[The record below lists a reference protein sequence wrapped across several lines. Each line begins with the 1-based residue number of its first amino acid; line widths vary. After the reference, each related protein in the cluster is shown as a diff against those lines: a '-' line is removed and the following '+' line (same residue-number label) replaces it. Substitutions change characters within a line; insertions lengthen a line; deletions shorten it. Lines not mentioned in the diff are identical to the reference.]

1 MPFSFKAA
9 FGSGVNTFKS
19 RYGSVLA
26 AVVVF
31 IVVMIGASIVQGV
44 LNAAL
49 GIDTKMGD
57 PTWVDFLVT
66 IFFTN
71 VLTAGL
77 ALMVLQIHRGESPR
91 MGTLFAGFGRYWP
104 LVGIGLLIHV
114 IFMVIILG
122 VLLAGGLS
130 LAVGA
135 TMAAPWTSSAFVVG
149 PGFIIAGLIGLG
161 LVLFFFTRFAFVAL
175 HCIDPKRQF
184 GVAAS
189 FGASWRTTG
198 PIFWPLLGL
207 MIVMLAILIVS
218 IVLLV
223 LPVIFV
229 GIPLMFTVSV
239 AAYELATGDASDSGE
254 AATSLG

>member
-31 IVVMIGASIVQGV
+31 IVVLIGAAIVQGV

-49 GIDTKMGD
+49 GIDTKTGE
-57 PTWVDFLVT
+57 PTWLDSLVT

-71 VLTAGL
+71 VFSAGL
-77 ALMVLQIHRGESPR
+77 ALMVLQIHRGESPG

-104 LVGIGLLIHV
+104 LVGIGLLMHV
-114 IFMVIILG
+114 IFVGIILG
-122 VLLAGGLS
+122 VLLVGGLS
-130 LAVGA
+130 LSVV
-135 TMAAPWTSSAFVVG
+135 AASTSSAFAVG
-149 PGFIIAGLIGLG
+149 PGFIIAALIGLG
-161 LVLFFFTRFAFVAL
+161 LVLFFLVRFFFVAL

-184 GVAAS
+184 GVTAS
-189 FGASWRTTG
+189 FGASWRATG

-207 MIVMLAILIVS
+207 IIVLLAILIVS
-218 IVLLV
+218 VVLLV

-229 GIPLMFTVSV
+229 GIPLMFAVSV
-239 AAYELATGDASDSGE
+239 AAYELATGDDSDSGE
-254 AATSLG
+254 TAKSVG